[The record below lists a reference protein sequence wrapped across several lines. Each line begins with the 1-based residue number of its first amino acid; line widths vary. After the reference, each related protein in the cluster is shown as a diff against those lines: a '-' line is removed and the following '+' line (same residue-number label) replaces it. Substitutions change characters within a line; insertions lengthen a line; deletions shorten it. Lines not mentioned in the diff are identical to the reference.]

1 MSSDNTRPYSLQL
14 ATRQR
19 MVLVLT
25 CAAFAVTL
33 ASGCATKVNTLRQAQ
48 DAEQLRDYDLAVA
61 GYTKTLRSEPGNR
74 EAQLGLDRAR
84 LRGAEAHYLRGQRL
98 VAVGKYEDAVVELQ
112 LASELNPGGGDI
124 DRVLRTTR
132 LALRNKLAVEQ
143 NGQTSLEAVLEKTR
157 NTPPPSMN
165 VPETKLPATIT
176 LGRDATSRQAFQI
189 IATFA
194 NLNLIFDQ
202 TFREV
207 PAPISIKNLTV
218 KEALDA
224 LAQSTGTFYKVS
236 APGTI
241 TVIPDNAAKRR
252 EYAEEMMQT
261 FYLGNADI
269 KETIDMLRVVADARA
284 VAPLSNTSSIVMR
297 DSPERIYAVQRLLAA
312 IDKARPEVVIDVE
325 ILEVDR
331 TRLREYG
338 LQVASPGSAGLNG
351 AIDANSNQVT
361 LRSLRNLT
369 AADALVSG
377 FPALYYRLLKT
388 DSSTR
393 ILANPHLRALE
404 GVAASA
410 KFGERVPVP
419 SVTFQPIA
427 TGGVSQQPITS
438 FTYEDIGVNI
448 DITPRTH
455 PNDDVTL
462 TLKLN
467 LSSVAG
473 SGYNGLPTFA
483 NRQLSTQIRLKDG
496 ETNILAGL
504 IRDEERTTLDGIPGL
519 VDIPVIGRFFA
530 KNHKERQ
537 ETDIVLTL
545 TPHIIRVLDLT
556 VADLTPL
563 KVARETG
570 VAGTS
575 GSDASAFGS
584 PEPRDNPDP
593 TKPKGLPPSPL
604 IIKPIIK
611 Q

>member
-1 MSSDNTRPYSLQL
+1 MSSDSTRAFGLRPALWHRWMLSG
-14 ATRQR
+14 T
-19 MVLVLT
+19 LV
-25 CAAFAVTL
+25 ASL
-33 ASGCATKVNTLRQAQ
+33 ASGCATSGNALHQAQ
-48 DAEQLRDYDLAVA
+48 QAESLHDYDIAVA
-61 GYTKTLRSEPGNR
+61 NYTKALRADPGSR
-74 EAQLGLDRAR
+74 DAQLGLERAR
-84 LRGAEAHYLRGQRL
+84 LRGSEAHYLRGQRL
-98 VAVGKYEDAVVELQ
+98 VAVGKFDEAVVELQ
-112 LASELNPGGGDI
+112 LATELNPGSGDVE
-124 DRVLRTTR
+124 RVLRSTR
-132 LALRNKLAVEQ
+132 TALRNKLAIET
-143 NGQTSLEAVLEKTR
+143 NGQTSLEAVLARTR
-157 NTPPPSMN
+157 NTLPPSMN
-165 VPETKLPATIT
+165 VPETKLPGSIT

-189 IATFA
+189 IAAFA

-202 TFREV
+202 TFRDA

-241 TVIPDNAAKRR
+241 TVVPDNAAKRR
-252 EYAEEMMQT
+252 EYAEEMIQT
-261 FYLGNADI
+261 FYVGNADM

-284 VAPLSNTSSIVMR
+284 IAPISGTSSIVIR
-297 DSPERIYAVQRLLAA
+297 DTPERLHAVQRLLTA

-325 ILEVDR
+325 ILEIDR
-331 TRLREYG
+331 SRLREYG
-338 LQVASPGSAGLNG
+338 LQVASPGSSGLSG
-351 AIDANSNQVT
+351 SVDGNSDQLT

-369 AADALVSG
+369 ASDALVSG

-388 DSSTR
+388 DANTR
-393 ILANPHLRALE
+393 TLANPHLRALE
-404 GVAASA
+404 GVAANA

-438 FTYEDIGVNI
+438 FTYENIGVNI

-462 TLKLN
+462 TLKVE

-483 NRQLSTQIRLKDG
+483 NRQISTQIRLKDG

-504 IRDEERTTLDGIPGL
+504 IRDDERTTLDGIPGL
-519 VDIPVIGRFFA
+519 SDIPVIGRFFA

-545 TPHIIRVLDLT
+545 TPHIVRVLDLA

-563 KVARETG
+563 KVVRDTG
-570 VAGTS
+570 VAGAAT
-575 GSDASAFGS
+575 GSDMPLFGD
-584 PEPRDNPDP
+584 PIPRDNADP
-593 TKPKGLPPSPL
+593 TKPKTGLPPSPL
-604 IIKPIIK
+604 IIKK
-611 Q
+611 